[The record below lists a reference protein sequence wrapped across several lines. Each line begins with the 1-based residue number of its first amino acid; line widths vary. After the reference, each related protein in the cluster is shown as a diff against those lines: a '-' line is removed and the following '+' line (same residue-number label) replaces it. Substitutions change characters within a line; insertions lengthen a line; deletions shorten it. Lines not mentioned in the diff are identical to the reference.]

1 MYNFAELVSSSYDE
15 TKISNLSKAAYD
27 TSFWSLQNLG
37 VDLYD
42 NQIDIVNSVCDIGEK
57 YLAILCARGSGK
69 THGVAVALVKLCLD
83 YPGLSVGIFGPK
95 EDQAN
100 RIIKEE
106 LLGHLLLPSSPCYNF
121 IEWGKTS
128 GSYVRFKNGSYIES
142 HSASEQSQQEG
153 YHYSIVVVDEAHAVS
168 DASISTRISGMLG
181 SFKISKLIKIGV
193 AVGRNHFWKSCAAP
207 NTAFK
212 VIVKDWTQCPILL
225 NQGSITYEGME
236 LPKEVIDKMPI
247 TLKRQYFPDR
257 SDLHYDSV
265 VGMTELDFNS
275 HYAMIWENDANL
287 VLNEENQIRLVS
299 GDFDPLEKANK
310 ARMDKYFFGLDTA
323 SGSILPGRRDRDFNN
338 LAIWRKTHDNICQKV
353 AVFEWQ
359 DVPPSDLMEDIKA
372 IIHPETGL
380 FPCVFGLADF
390 SNIAISMVDF
400 FKKEKIPIDGIQYQA
415 TEPTTHKNYKNAMF
429 DQYVFELECGRI
441 QYPKLDKFQKDK
453 VFNKSYQEWC
463 FIERHQKQ
471 GINAI
476 IEAPSADFHDD
487 APNAD
492 VLAVWAATRVENY
505 QGTFATRPMISPVG
519 GPGSVASRGIPN
531 PADQSLKSRFLK

>member
-1 MYNFAELVSSSYDE
+1 MYDFATLVQSNYNSG
-15 TKISNLSKAAYD
+15 KISNLSKAAYD
-27 TSFWSLQNLG
+27 TSFWALQNLN
-37 VDLYD
+37 VDLFD
-42 NQIDIVNSVCDIGEK
+42 NQISIVDDTTDISIK

-69 THGVAVALVKLCLD
+69 SHGVAVAIIKLCLD

-106 LLGHLLLPSSPCYNF
+106 LLGHLLLPSSACYEFVDWKN
-121 IEWGKTS
+121 TS
-128 GSYVRFKNGSYIES
+128 GSYVKFKNGSYVRS
-142 HSASEQSQQEG
+142 LSASEQAEQEG
-153 YHYSIVVVDEAHAVS
+153 HHFSVVVVDEAHAVS
-168 DASISTRISGMLG
+168 DAAIAARISGMLG

-193 AVGRNHFWKSCAAP
+193 AVGRNHFWKSCEAP

-225 NQGSITYEGME
+225 NQGSIMYNGME

-257 SDLHYDSV
+257 PDLHYDSV

-287 VLNEENQIRLVS
+287 VLNEENQLRLVA
-299 GDFDPLEKANK
+299 GDFDPLERAQKEK
-310 ARMDKYFFGLDTA
+310 TEKYFFGLDTA
-323 SGSILPGRRDRDFNN
+323 SGSIRPGRKELDFNA
-338 LAIWRKTHDNICQKV
+338 LAIWRKTHDNLCQKV
-353 AVFEWQ
+353 ASFEWQ
-359 DVPPSDLMEDIKA
+359 DIPPSDLMEDIRA

-380 FPCVFGLADF
+380 FPCVFGFADF

-400 FKKEKIPIDGIQYQA
+400 FKKEKIPIEGIQYQA
-415 TEPTTHKNYKNAMF
+415 TEPNTHKNFKNAMF
-429 DQYVFELECGRI
+429 DQFVFELECGRV
-441 QYPKLDKFQKDK
+441 QYPKLEKFQQNKA
-453 VFNKSYQEWC
+453 FNKSYQEWC

-487 APNAD
+487 HPNAD
-492 VLAVWAATRVENY
+492 VLAVFAATRAETFK
-505 QGTFATRPMISPVG
+505 GTFATKPIVPPLS
-519 GPGSVASRGIPN
+519 GPSSVASRGIPN
-531 PADQSLKSRFLK
+531 MNDPNLRSKYLK

>member
-1 MYNFAELVSSSYDE
+1 MYNFAELVSSSYNE
-15 TKISNLSKAAYD
+15 AKVSNLSKAAYD
-27 TSFWSLQNLG
+27 PSFWALQNLG

-42 NQIDIVNSVCDIGEK
+42 NQVTIIESVCDIGEK

-106 LLGHLLLPSSPCYNF
+106 LLGHLLLPHSPCYNF
-121 IEWGKTS
+121 IDWSKTS

-168 DASISTRISGMLG
+168 DASISTRIAGMLG

-225 NQGSITYEGME
+225 NQGSIMYQGME

-257 SDLHYDSV
+257 PDLHYDSV

-287 VLNEENQIRLVS
+287 VLSEENQIRLVS
-299 GDFDPLEKANK
+299 GEFEPLQKAQKEK
-310 ARMDKYFFGLDTA
+310 MEKYFFGLDTA
-323 SGSILPGRRDRDFNN
+323 SGSILPGKKDLDFTA
-338 LAIWRKTHDNICQKV
+338 LSIFRKTHDSICQKV
-353 AVFEWQ
+353 ASFEWREIA
-359 DVPPSDLMEDIKA
+359 PLDLIDDIKG

-380 FPCVFGLADF
+380 FPCVTGCVDY
-390 SNIAISMVDF
+390 SNIAPAIDDI
-400 FKKEKIPIDGIQYQA
+400 FKREKIPIIPITYSMKEEITG
-415 TEPTTHKNYKNAMF
+415 KNFKNAIF
-429 DQYVFELECGRI
+429 NQFVFELECGRV
-441 QYPKLDKFQKDK
+441 QYPKLEKFQQDK
-453 VFNKSYQEWC
+453 VFNKAYQEWC
-463 FIERHQKQ
+463 FIERHQRQ
-471 GINAI
+471 GINDT
-476 IEAPSADFHDD
+476 IEAPSSDFHDD
-487 APNAD
+487 HPNAD
-492 VLAVWAATRVENY
+492 CLAVWAASR
-505 QGTFATRPMISPVG
+505 SDSLVG
-519 GPGSVASRGIPN
+519 KFSTKPIVMPQAGPSSIASRGIPN
-531 PADQSLKSRFLK
+531 PADQTTKGRFL